1 MSPAV
6 TDFPS
11 IDKGGDGVTA
21 VTAIIF
27 FAMTQYKSMLRVLA
41 VLLVIAAVPLMAAT
55 KCEDLAGQKLP
66 DTTITSAQ
74 VVAAGAFA
82 PPSQPDAGPGADAA
96 AYKDLPVFCRVAAT
110 IKPSP
115 DSEIRMEVWMPVS
128 GWTGRYEGVGNG
140 GFAGSILYPGL
151 AGALRQGSAVAG
163 TDTGHSA
170 SVVDARW
177 ALGHPEKI
185 TDFGYRAIHEM
196 TIKAKALVQAFYGAA
211 PKHSYFAGCSNGGRQ
226 ALMEAQRF
234 PEDYDGIIAGAPAYA
249 WTQLLGGAIS
259 DAQATGLNANSY
271 IPASRIPAI
280 SAGVLAACDVK
291 DGVKDGLVSDPAHC
305 NFDPATIVCK
315 PEQGTASLA
324 CITAPQAEALKK
336 LYAGARLQNGEPVRP
351 GFVPGGEEGPGGWA
365 AWITGQGPGR
375 SLLFL
380 FTNGF
385 FKNMVFDDP
394 NWDIMKASL
403 DAAIKAADE
412 KQSRNLN
419 ATDANLKA
427 FKARGGKL
435 ILYHGWSDPGITPL
449 LTIDY
454 YNKVEDAAQF
464 TRLFLAPGMQH
475 CADGPGPN
483 SFGQVERSA
492 TPNDPQRN
500 IYTAIEEWVEKGIA
514 PDKLIAVKK
523 TGNEVKMSRPLCAYP
538 KTAKYKGTGDMH
550 EAGNWTCD

>member
-1 MSPAV
+1 MC
-6 TDFPS
+6 
-11 IDKGGDGVTA
+11 
-21 VTAIIF
+21 
-27 FAMTQYKSMLRVLA
+27 
-41 VLLVIAAVPLMAAT
+41 AAT
-55 KCEDLAGQKLP
+55 KCEELAKQTLA
-66 DTTITSAQ
+66 DTTITSAE
-74 VVAAGAFA
+74 VVAAGAFV
-82 PPSQPDAGPGADAA
+82 PPSQPLAGGEADAS
-96 AYKDLPVFCRVAAT
+96 AYKNLPAFCRVTAT
-110 IKPSP
+110 LKPSK
-115 DSEIRMEVWMPVS
+115 DSDIKIEVWMPVS

-140 GFAGSILYPGL
+140 GFAGSIIYPAM

-196 TIKAKALVQAFYGAA
+196 TIKAKALVQAFYGSAA
-211 PKHSYFAGCSNGGRQ
+211 RHSYFAGCSNGGRQ

-249 WTQLLGGAIS
+249 WTHLLGGAIS
-259 DAQATGLNANSY
+259 DAQATGQNVNNY

-280 SAGVLAACDVK
+280 SAGVLAACDAK

-305 NFDPATIVCK
+305 NFDPSSIVCK
-315 PEQGTASLA
+315 PEQGTASLT

-336 LYAGARLQNGEPVRP
+336 LYSGAKLENGAQVRP
-351 GFVPGGEEGPGGWA
+351 GFVPGGEEGPGGWG

-375 SLLFL
+375 ALLFL

-403 DAAIKAADE
+403 DTAVKAADE
-412 KQSRNLN
+412 KQGKTLN
-419 ATDANLKA
+419 ATDPNLKT

-435 ILYHGWSDPGITPL
+435 IVYHGWSDAGITPL

-454 YNKVEDAAQF
+454 YNKVADAAQF

-475 CADGPGPN
+475 CAGGPGPD

-492 TPNDPQRN
+492 TPNDPQKN
-500 IYTAIEEWVEKGIA
+500 IYTAIEQWVEKGIA
-514 PDKLIAVKK
+514 PDKLIAVKMEK
-523 TGNEVKMSRPLCAYP
+523 DAVKMSRPLCAYP
-538 KTAKYKGTGDMH
+538 KTAKYKGSGDVN
-550 EAGNWTCD
+550 EAASWTCD